1 MFVLYCVFF
10 FNEQPTTGT
19 YQYYHTLARH
29 DALPICP
36 AVRRGAGRARRLRRC
51 ALAALPRR
59 VGVPP
64 QLAGQRAV
72 AGRDRARG
80 AGELPVVRAVA
91 ALRGA
96 AARGTRW
103 PEIGRASCRERVCPY
118 VYISVVAVTLKKK
131 TTKSK

>member
-91 ALRGA
+91 ALRSEEHTSELQSLM
-96 AARGTRW
+96 R
-103 PEIGRASCRERVCPY
+103 
-118 VYISVVAVTLKKK
+118 ISSAVFCLQKKK
-131 TTKSK
+131 TTESHKHTRRYPQQS